1 MMNQVKRVAMCLVL
15 SVALVASAWG
25 AGGDEGAQAAADFGP
40 PGTFPI
46 SAETQTLTALS
57 IPMAGVEDMN
67 TNWYSLYVEKMT
79 NVKVEY
85 VLAEGAEK
93 VTVMLNSGEE
103 LPDVLLGST
112 GLNFDAQYLY
122 GRQGIIK
129 PLNDLIDQYTVN
141 VKSILDGWPVYK
153 MTSTRPDGNIYV
165 ISAYSE
171 CYHCMASQKMYINVK
186 WLETLGL
193 DMPST
198 TDEFRDVL
206 RAFKTQ
212 DPNGNGLADELPLTG
227 ATGHWHSN
235 LDGFLMSAFIYND
248 SGNRLNVL
256 DDGTL
261 IANFIQPE
269 FREGLKYINGLFA
282 EGLVDKEMFVQND
295 QLLTQIVEGEHNRAG
310 AIPLGHS
317 GHFASTVNPV
327 RIYDYDALPPLTGPE
342 GVRTA
347 GFYPPGATTF
357 NHFAITKDST
367 KDEIAI
373 RWLDFL
379 MAEESVLYAIY
390 GEKGVDWGDP
400 NPGEIGK
407 DGSPALFNTMGKAPI
422 YEKPSQNK
430 AWVHSGPW
438 FWPQEIFERVAV
450 IEGIYDH
457 HYTLTQ
463 QTMNNGY
470 MDTAVRVVL
479 PPLTYE
485 VEDGK
490 VIGPLR
496 QQINQ
501 YVNESIAQFI
511 VGDLDINSD
520 ADWHEYLDTLDRL
533 ELDTY
538 LEIEQR
544 TYDLVR

>member
-1 MMNQVKRVAMCLVL
+1 MMNQVKRVAMFLVL
-15 SVALVASAWG
+15 SFALVASAWG
-25 AGGDEGAQAAADFGP
+25 AGSDEQAQASADFGP

-141 VKSILDGWPVYK
+141 VRRILDGWPVYK

-165 ISAYSE
+165 LSAYSE

-261 IANFIQPE
+261 IANFVQPE
-269 FREGLKYINGLFA
+269 FREGLKYINSLFA

-379 MAEESVLYAIY
+379 MAEDSVLYAIY

-407 DGSPALFNTMGKAPI
+407 DGSPALFNTLGKAPI
-422 YEKPSQNK
+422 YEKPSQK
-430 AWVHSGPW
+430 QGVGALGTLVLAAGDIRARGSHRRYLRSPLY
-438 FWPQEIFERVAV
+438 AHAA
-450 IEGIYDH
+450 DH
-457 HYTLTQ
+457 
-463 QTMNNGY
+463 
-470 MDTAVRVVL
+470 
-479 PPLTYE
+479 E
-485 VEDGK
+485 
-490 VIGPLR
+490 
-496 QQINQ
+496 
-501 YVNESIAQFI
+501 
-511 VGDLDINSD
+511 
-520 ADWHEYLDTLDRL
+520 
-533 ELDTY
+533 
-538 LEIEQR
+538 
-544 TYDLVR
+544 